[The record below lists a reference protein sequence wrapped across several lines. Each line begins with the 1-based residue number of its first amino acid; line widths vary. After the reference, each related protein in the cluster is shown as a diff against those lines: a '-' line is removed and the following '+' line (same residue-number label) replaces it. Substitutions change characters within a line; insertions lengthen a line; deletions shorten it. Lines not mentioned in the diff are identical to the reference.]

1 MCRLGS
7 LPDSRS
13 MSPHAATATVERVS
27 VCEWRP
33 CSAGR
38 CNSMGIG
45 ERNAWE
51 VLTCRNGS
59 EPASLQ
65 APGRATVQPQ
75 KAQGKGFFTIL
86 RNSAT
91 EKAAGSPTAAR
102 RTDLAPQ
109 NSTLGGPR
117 GFAGTPPRPRFFVAS
132 RDTVL
137 LRQALT
143 VRRDIRPP
151 CAGLKPLPT
160 CTPRLLP
167 RGSPLA
173 EPSAPGAVGLT
184 PSVLHSAALGT
195 PAIGFVELV
204 DVVEGPCRTRL
215 RPNDA
220 TRSYGQKA
228 IMSSSTST
236 LQPCKPFLALE
247 SLEEQDPSFPKQPRR
262 KFPGRRLL
270 GELRTSEG
278 CEIAFDNQNA
288 ANPHG

>member
-1 MCRLGS
+1 M
-7 LPDSRS
+7 
-13 MSPHAATATVERVS
+13 
-27 VCEWRP
+27 
-33 CSAGR
+33 
-38 CNSMGIG
+38 
-45 ERNAWE
+45 
-51 VLTCRNGS
+51 LTCRNGS

-204 DVVEGPCRTRL
+204 DVVEEVLAGLGCGQMMQQGHTAR
-215 RPNDA
+215 RP
-220 TRSYGQKA
+220 S
-228 IMSSSTST
+228 
-236 LQPCKPFLALE
+236 C
-247 SLEEQDPSFPKQPRR
+247 PRR
-262 KFPGRRLL
+262 PPLSNPASRSWHLNHLKN
-270 GELRTSEG
+270 RTQASLNSQEGNSQGAGCLANSVPRKAARSRSTIKPLQILTAETSSER
-278 CEIAFDNQNA
+278 AQL
-288 ANPHG
+288 P

>member
-1 MCRLGS
+1 MAGILCHFC
-7 LPDSRS
+7 
-13 MSPHAATATVERVS
+13 SPIHAADAFA
-27 VCEWRP
+27 P
-33 CSAGR
+33 
-38 CNSMGIG
+38 
-45 ERNAWE
+45 
-51 VLTCRNGS
+51 L
-59 EPASLQ
+59 ASDHID
-65 APGRATVQPQ
+65 V
-75 KAQGKGFFTIL
+75 
-86 RNSAT
+86 
-91 EKAAGSPTAAR
+91 
-102 RTDLAPQ
+102 
-109 NSTLGGPR
+109 GPV
-117 GFAGTPPRPRFFVAS
+117 FVAS

-151 CAGLKPLPT
+151 CAVLKPLPT

-247 SLEEQDPSFPKQPRR
+247 SLEQDPSFPI
-262 KFPGRRLL
+262 PGRRLL
-270 GELRTSEG
+270 GELRTSESCKSARDARARHCSGPIGLLATCFVKTLSHLERSAVSISDRAPLRSQFCQKVQRRAARDETGRVTNRTEDYLPKKCLPG
-278 CEIAFDNQNA
+278 CWRMEGRHWASVRPSLKA
-288 ANPHG
+288 LSRS